1 AGAMVG
7 LFNTAAQ
14 AGGLTGSVAFGYI
27 VQATGSYDAPFVPMA
42 AVLLGGALL
51 WVKIDASRP
60 LEG

>member
-1 AGAMVG
+1 VG

-42 AVLLGGALL
+42 AVLLLGALL